1 MLNNLE
7 LSVVAKVVEKKNLPT
22 LGRLFEVIISR
33 ASLRSSK
40 NFSTSRPLTRLAD
53 LRQFALNLLYF
64 YINFIL
70 QNFKGQGALKTL
82 ENSYIIE
89 SEIAVLFLSITLCVY
104 LQLIYS
110 GTSSEKRG
118 LLRYCYMTTFSGIV
132 DVIYS
137 IVMTRSGSFPI
148 ETRLV
153 CSIVWQ
159 ASTAGVYFMFMRY
172 IAGFGEQTP
181 FKRRM
186 LYAQN
191 ITLGIY
197 FYLQLVGIFTGANFA
212 ISPDRSAITTG
223 SLWGIIGG
231 GFTLFWSVW
240 TWWELYLYRRAFTKG
255 QMLAL
260 VADLVICW
268 GLMAAQARYFPQIPV
283 NFIIISVNVYYY
295 FFLLETPAYR
305 DLERTLERLRRAKE
319 IADEANATA
328 IAADAAKGEFLANM
342 SHEIRTPLTTI
353 LGMDEVILRKYESGP
368 IYEYARDIQSAGNT
382 LLHIINDILDFSKIE
397 SGQLEL
403 AVRKYDLGQVLRDVD
418 NMVRIRA
425 EQKGLKYTTQID
437 ESLPDELLGDRIRVH
452 QIMVNI
458 LNNAVKYTKRGSVK
472 FVLTGVKGDDP
483 SSMVLHITVTDT
495 GIGIHAEDIPK
506 LFKSFSR
513 IDAKETHNIEG
524 TGLGLAITGRL
535 IELMGGTVEVTSTYG
550 SGSTFHVVI
559 PQKIVGEKTLRDY
572 EREAAHKREKARQVF
587 KAPSARVLIVDDN
600 DMNRIV
606 LRSLM
611 KETEIKIEDAESG
624 EKCLELVKKN
634 FYDVILMDYMMP
646 RMDGRETLTHIKAMP
661 DAPGAKA
668 KIIVCT
674 ANALVGVRAELL
686 AAGFDDFLS
695 KPVNGHE
702 LEEMLAK
709 YIPPE
714 KITQGGH

>member
-1 MLNNLE
+1 MENNY
-7 LSVVAKVVEKKNLPT
+7 V
-22 LGRLFEVIISR
+22 
-33 ASLRSSK
+33 
-40 NFSTSRPLTRLAD
+40 
-53 LRQFALNLLYF
+53 
-64 YINFIL
+64 
-70 QNFKGQGALKTL
+70 
-82 ENSYIIE
+82 IE
-89 SEIAVLFLSITLCVY
+89 SEIAVLFLSVILCVY

-118 LLRYCYMTTFSGIV
+118 LLRYCYMTTFSGVV
-132 DVIYS
+132 DVVYS
-137 IVMTRSGSFPI
+137 IVVASQGGYST
-148 ETRLV
+148 EAKYL
-153 CSIVWQ
+153 CSLVWQ
-159 ASTAGVYFMFMRY
+159 LSECGVYFMFMRY
-172 IAGFGEQTP
+172 IAGFGASTP
-181 FKRRM
+181 AKKKM

-191 ITLGIY
+191 VIFGIY
-197 FYLQLVGIFTGANFA
+197 FYLQLIGIFTGANLS
-212 ISPDRSAITTG
+212 ISPDGSEILKGALYWPLSMGFLLLWSMWTWAELYIYRRSFTSGQMWA
-223 SLWGIIGG
+223 LIIN
-231 GFTLFWSVW
+231 LIICWSV
-240 TWWELYLYRRAFTKG
+240 
-255 QMLAL
+255 Q
-260 VADLVICW
+260 
-268 GLMAAQARYFPQIPV
+268 AAQAEFFPEIPV
-283 NFIIISVNVYYY
+283 NFIIVSVNVYYY

-305 DLERTLERLRRAKE
+305 ELEKTLGRLRKAKE

-403 AVRKYDLGQVLRDVD
+403 AVRNYDLGQVLRDVD
-418 NMVRIRA
+418 NMIKIRA
-425 EQKGLKYTTQID
+425 EQKGLKYITQID
-437 ESLPDELLGDRIRVH
+437 DSLPDELFGDRIRVH

-458 LNNAVKYTKRGSVK
+458 LNNAVKYTKKGSVK
-472 FVLTGVKGDDP
+472 FVLTGVRGNDP
-483 SSMVLHITVTDT
+483 SSIVLHITVTDT

-535 IELMGGTVEVTSTYG
+535 IELMGGNVEVTSTYG

-572 EREAAHKREKARQVF
+572 ELEAAHRKKEERKVL
-587 KAPSARVLIVDDN
+587 KAPEARVLIVDDN

-611 KETEIKIEDAESG
+611 KETQVKIDDAESG
-624 EKCLELVKKN
+624 EECLNKIKSN
-634 FYDVILMDYMMP
+634 SYDVILMDYMMP
-646 RMDGRETLTHIKAMP
+646 RMDGKETLMHIKEMP

-668 KIIVCT
+668 KVIVCT

-686 AAGFDDFLS
+686 SAGFDDFLS
-695 KPVNGHE
+695 KPVNGNE
-702 LEEMLAK
+702 LEEMLSK

-714 KITQGGH
+714 KIIQGGGVLS

>member
-1 MLNNLE
+1 MENNY
-7 LSVVAKVVEKKNLPT
+7 V
-22 LGRLFEVIISR
+22 
-33 ASLRSSK
+33 
-40 NFSTSRPLTRLAD
+40 
-53 LRQFALNLLYF
+53 
-64 YINFIL
+64 
-70 QNFKGQGALKTL
+70 
-82 ENSYIIE
+82 IE
-89 SEIAVLFLSITLCVY
+89 SEIAVLFLSVILCVY

-118 LLRYCYMTTFSGIV
+118 LLRYCYMTTFSGVV
-132 DVIYS
+132 DVVYS
-137 IVMTRSGSFPI
+137 IVVASQGGYST
-148 ETRLV
+148 EAKYL
-153 CSIVWQ
+153 CSLVWQ
-159 ASTAGVYFMFMRY
+159 LSECGVYFMFMRY
-172 IAGFGEQTP
+172 IAGFGASTP
-181 FKRRM
+181 AKKKM

-191 ITLGIY
+191 VIFGIY
-197 FYLQLVGIFTGANFA
+197 FYLQLIGIFTGANLS
-212 ISPDRSAITTG
+212 ISPDG
-223 SLWGIIGG
+223 SEILKGALYWPLSM
-231 GFTLFWSVW
+231 GFLLLWSVW
-240 TWWELYLYRRAFTKG
+240 TWAELYIYRRSFTSG
-255 QMLAL
+255 QMWAL
-260 VADLVICW
+260 IINLIICW
-268 GLMAAQARYFPQIPV
+268 SVQAAQAEFFPEIPI
-283 NFIIISVNVYYY
+283 NFIIVSVNVYYY

-305 DLERTLERLRRAKE
+305 ELEKTLGRLRKAKE

-403 AVRKYDLGQVLRDVD
+403 AVRNYDLGQVLRDVD
-418 NMVRIRA
+418 NMIKIRA
-425 EQKGLKYTTQID
+425 EQKGLKYITQID
-437 ESLPDELLGDRIRVH
+437 DSLPDELFGDRIRVH

-458 LNNAVKYTKRGSVK
+458 LNNAVKYTKKGSVK
-472 FVLTGVKGDDP
+472 FVLTGVRGNDP
-483 SSMVLHITVTDT
+483 SSIVLHITVTDT

-535 IELMGGTVEVTSTYG
+535 IELMGGNVEVTSTYG

-572 EREAAHKREKARQVF
+572 ELEAAHRKKEARKVL
-587 KAPSARVLIVDDN
+587 KAPEARVLIVDDN

-611 KETEIKIEDAESG
+611 KETQVKIDDAESG
-624 EKCLELVKKN
+624 EECLNKIKSN
-634 FYDVILMDYMMP
+634 SYDVILMDYMMP
-646 RMDGRETLTHIKAMP
+646 RMDGKETLMHIKEMP

-668 KIIVCT
+668 KVIVCT

-686 AAGFDDFLS
+686 SAGFDDFLS
-695 KPVNGHE
+695 KPVNGNE
-702 LEEMLAK
+702 LEEMLSK

-714 KITQGGH
+714 KIIQGGGVLS

>member
-1 MLNNLE
+1 MENNY
-7 LSVVAKVVEKKNLPT
+7 V
-22 LGRLFEVIISR
+22 
-33 ASLRSSK
+33 
-40 NFSTSRPLTRLAD
+40 
-53 LRQFALNLLYF
+53 
-64 YINFIL
+64 
-70 QNFKGQGALKTL
+70 
-82 ENSYIIE
+82 IE
-89 SEIAVLFLSITLCVY
+89 SEIAVLFLSVILCVY

-118 LLRYCYMTTFSGIV
+118 LLRYCYMTTFSGVV
-132 DVIYS
+132 DVVYS
-137 IVMTRSGSFPI
+137 IVVASQGGYST
-148 ETRLV
+148 EAKYL
-153 CSIVWQ
+153 CSLVWQ
-159 ASTAGVYFMFMRY
+159 LSECGVYFMFMRY
-172 IAGFGEQTP
+172 IAGFGVSTP
-181 FKRRM
+181 AKKKM

-191 ITLGIY
+191 VIFGIY
-197 FYLQLVGIFTGANFA
+197 FYLQLIGIFTGANLS
-212 ISPDRSAITTG
+212 ISPDGSEILKGALYWPLSMGFLLLWSMWTWAELYIYRRSFTSGQMWA
-223 SLWGIIGG
+223 LIIN
-231 GFTLFWSVW
+231 LIICWSV
-240 TWWELYLYRRAFTKG
+240 
-255 QMLAL
+255 Q
-260 VADLVICW
+260 
-268 GLMAAQARYFPQIPV
+268 AAQAEFFPEIPI
-283 NFIIISVNVYYY
+283 NFIIVSVNVYYY

-305 DLERTLERLRRAKE
+305 ELEKTLGRLRKAKE

-403 AVRKYDLGQVLRDVD
+403 AVRNYDLGQVLRDVD
-418 NMVRIRA
+418 NMIKIRA
-425 EQKGLKYTTQID
+425 EQKGLKYITQID
-437 ESLPDELLGDRIRVH
+437 DSLPDELFGDRIRVH

-458 LNNAVKYTKRGSVK
+458 LNNAVKYTKKGSVK
-472 FVLTGVKGDDP
+472 FVLTGVRGNDP
-483 SSMVLHITVTDT
+483 SSIVLHITVTDT

-535 IELMGGTVEVTSTYG
+535 IELMGGNVEVTSTYG

-572 EREAAHKREKARQVF
+572 ELEAAHRKKEERKIL
-587 KAPSARVLIVDDN
+587 KAPEARVLIVDDN

-611 KETEIKIEDAESG
+611 KETQVKIDDAESG
-624 EKCLELVKKN
+624 EECLNKIKSN
-634 FYDVILMDYMMP
+634 SYDVILMDYMMP
-646 RMDGRETLTHIKAMP
+646 RMDGKETLMHIKEMP

-668 KIIVCT
+668 KVIVCT

-686 AAGFDDFLS
+686 SAGFDDFLS
-695 KPVNGHE
+695 KPVNGNE
-702 LEEMLAK
+702 LEEMLSK

-714 KITQGGH
+714 KIIQGGGVLS